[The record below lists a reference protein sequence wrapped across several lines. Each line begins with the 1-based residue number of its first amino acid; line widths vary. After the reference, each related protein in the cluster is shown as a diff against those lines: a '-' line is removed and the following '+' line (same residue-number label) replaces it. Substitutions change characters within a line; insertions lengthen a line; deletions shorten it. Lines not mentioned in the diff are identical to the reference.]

1 MPTVI
6 PFHRAVVRDEAFTS
20 EPFTVH
26 TRWIETE
33 WDNQVPAYDAAPA
46 EQDEALPRQ
55 TVVVE
60 VGGRRLEV
68 SLPAGLA
75 AGGGGGAA
83 NGAPAKPRKRG
94 GGGGGAGASGD
105 ALTSP
110 MQGTIVKVAVEDGA
124 TVEAGDLI
132 VVLEAMKMEQPIT
145 AHKAGT
151 VSGLSAE
158 VGAAVTSGAVIC
170 TIADA

>member
-75 AGGGGGAA
+75 AGGGSTRRGRQ
-83 NGAPAKPRKRG
+83 APQARRWRRRCRR
-94 GGGGGAGASGD
+94 
-105 ALTSP
+105 
-110 MQGTIVKVAVEDGA
+110 VR
-124 TVEAGDLI
+124 
-132 VVLEAMKMEQPIT
+132 
-145 AHKAGT
+145 
-151 VSGLSAE
+151 
-158 VGAAVTSGAVIC
+158 
-170 TIADA
+170 